1 MPTRRELLAAWMLE
15 QTGRTEGARRQLV
28 PPIRRRRIRPEGPES
43 RIEAL
48 TKLKS
53 LFDSGVLTQRQY
65 ASERE
70 RLLGG

>member
-1 MPTRRELLAAWMLE
+1 MLTRRRLRSAWMLE
-15 QTGRTEGARRQLV
+15 RPGERRRSRLVSV
-28 PPIRRRRIRPEGPES
+28 PPIRRPRGRPGKADA

-53 LFDSGVLTQRQY
+53 LFDSGVLTEQQFE
-65 ASERE
+65 SERH

>member
-1 MPTRRELLAAWMLE
+1 MLE
-15 QTGRTEGARRQLV
+15 PTGDRRPPWRVAV
-28 PPIRRRRIRPEGPES
+28 PPIRRPRARPGRPEA

-48 TKLKS
+48 TRLKS
-53 LFDSGVLTQRQY
+53 LFDSGVLTARQY